1 MNKRRNKMNEKLM
14 RAVKRQLGSDYRDQF
29 EDIYNH
35 GVDGGFSGFIYY
47 SDTVAF
53 FKRNKAEI
61 VELVKEY
68 ASQFDQSPIEFVKSF
83 RCLEGDDDMEEEIAQ
98 ALYGKLDEDNYTV
111 PNALAWFAAEQAAQE
126 YMENSLQEQ

>member
-1 MNKRRNKMNEKLM
+1 MNEKLM

-53 FKRNKAEI
+53 FKRNKVEI
-61 VELVKEY
+61 IELVKDY
-68 ASQFDQSPIEFVKSF
+68 AAELDMHMIEFVMSF
-83 RCLEGDDDMEEEIAQ
+83 KCLNGLDFEEEIAQ
-98 ALYGKLDEDNYTV
+98 ALYGKLDDDNYSV